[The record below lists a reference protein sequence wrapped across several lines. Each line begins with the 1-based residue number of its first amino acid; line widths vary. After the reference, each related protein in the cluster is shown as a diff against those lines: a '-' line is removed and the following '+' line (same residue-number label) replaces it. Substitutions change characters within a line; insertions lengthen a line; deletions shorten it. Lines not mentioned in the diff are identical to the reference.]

1 MRRKNNVLA
10 VSTIIAFAIFAVI
23 TLLALRIRINQ
34 LVDEKNILENEISSY
49 KEKISEL
56 EEDMFMPDNE
66 FWDEIEKGNE
76 KGANWR
82 NAGLYK
88 L

>member
-1 MRRKNNVLA
+1 MN
-10 VSTIIAFAIFAVI
+10 TDI
-23 TLLALRIRINQ
+23 
-34 LVDEKNILENEISSY
+34 EKNILENEISSY

-76 KGANWR
+76 KSAN
-82 NAGLYK
+82 
-88 L
+88 

>member
-10 VSTIIAFAIFAVI
+10 VSAIIAFAIFAVI

-66 FWDEIEKGNE
+66 FLDEIEKGNE
-76 KGANWR
+76 GSGN
-82 NAGLYK
+82 
-88 L
+88 

>member
-1 MRRKNNVLA
+1 MRRQNNVLV

-56 EEDMFMPDNE
+56 EEDMFMPDDE
-66 FWDEIEKGNE
+66 FLDEHEKEDEEGN
-76 KGANWR
+76 
-82 NAGLYK
+82 GLH
-88 L
+88 

>member
-1 MRRKNNVLA
+1 MRRQNNVLV

-56 EEDMFMPDNE
+56 EEDMFMPDDE
-66 FWDEIEKGNE
+66 FLDEHEKE
-76 KGANWR
+76 DEQS
-82 NAGLYK
+82 
-88 L
+88 